1 MISLNYINNHDS
13 KIKTKYIYIYI
24 YIYILNDVLVNKK
37 NISIKNLNYSKLVKY
52 NNSIITWKQWH
63 Q

>member
-52 NNSIITWKQWH
+52 NNSIIT
-63 Q
+63 